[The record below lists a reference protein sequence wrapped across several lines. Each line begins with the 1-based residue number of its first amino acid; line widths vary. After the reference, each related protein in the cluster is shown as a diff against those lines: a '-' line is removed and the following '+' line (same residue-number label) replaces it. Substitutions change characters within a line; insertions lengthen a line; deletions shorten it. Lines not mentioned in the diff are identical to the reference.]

1 MHTFNLEIFTL
12 NNPIEL
18 RDEGTIIYPS
28 EARDSQIISATS
40 DIYEPDFTVQELS
53 EEFSSFSRKI
63 FPPGFGS

>member
-40 DIYEPDFTVQELS
+40 DIYEPDVRIMALER
-53 EEFSSFSRKI
+53 EI
-63 FPPGFGS
+63 